1 MLYRHEI
8 ADLVLY
14 TATGLRTVFS
24 NITNAAGL
32 TQRVS
37 EASGGHRP
45 EVIFSGDSIGQL
57 T

>member
-45 EVIFSGDSIGQL
+45 EVIFSGNSIGQL